1 MKIKSKYVYLEYLP
15 SVSPFRNN
23 PPGRKVD
30 IIRYPPGL
38 GDFRR
43 PNRHLPLAGG
53 PRTAPPPLT
62 RPAPPEC
69 QSTLHSFDR
78 AQAEG
83 VPMRRRTSSS
93 DIGSVARMPG
103 DFRGIGGWRIL
114 VRCVPPR

>member
-53 PRTAPPPLT
+53 PRTAPPP
-62 RPAPPEC
+62 P
-69 QSTLHSFDR
+69 
-78 AQAEG
+78 
-83 VPMRRRTSSS
+83 
-93 DIGSVARMPG
+93 
-103 DFRGIGGWRIL
+103 
-114 VRCVPPR
+114 